1 MANDETIV
9 TLQFAGATASIARLG
24 SEPKSWKIGNQEM
37 IWSAD
42 PKFWARS
49 APILFPVIGASAGG
63 VIVVSGK
70 SYAMPQ
76 HGFARDSVFNLVER
90 GDNWAVLMLT
100 DDDVTRKHYPFP
112 FSISVRFELSAKS
125 LKIDFE
131 VTTGAASMPYQL
143 GFHPAFA
150 WPLREDRYEGC
161 ELVFS
166 SNSSL
171 PIFRLNSK
179 GLLRR
184 KVVSSVDGGSLPI
197 DAKLIE
203 EGALI
208 LPDSRS
214 PSVKFT
220 SIPGPHLKMSV
231 VEFPQFAVWTK
242 PAAPFLS
249 IEAWAGLPDWD
260 DAHGELA
267 FRPAINLANRGNSRS
282 HSVVLTKIA

>member
-100 DDDVTRKHYPFP
+100 DDDVTRKH
-112 FSISVRFELSAKS
+112 
-125 LKIDFE
+125 
-131 VTTGAASMPYQL
+131 
-143 GFHPAFA
+143 
-150 WPLREDRYEGC
+150 
-161 ELVFS
+161 
-166 SNSSL
+166 
-171 PIFRLNSK
+171 
-179 GLLRR
+179 
-184 KVVSSVDGGSLPI
+184 
-197 DAKLIE
+197 
-203 EGALI
+203 
-208 LPDSRS
+208 
-214 PSVKFT
+214 
-220 SIPGPHLKMSV
+220 
-231 VEFPQFAVWTK
+231 
-242 PAAPFLS
+242 
-249 IEAWAGLPDWD
+249 
-260 DAHGELA
+260 
-267 FRPAINLANRGNSRS
+267 
-282 HSVVLTKIA
+282 